1 MFVTKGYRLSIVVKP
16 SILGLTLG
24 VFFNLT
30 YKPRYRMLAYA
41 NGSLYNNDSNKELS
55 FLLVFDQSII
65 SLIQWNSYWRC
76 LGFVAANGFERMTHS
91 GKKETIA
98 SQCASTR
105 VEINIMPYKIRDMYL
120 KKAEFNKELLTQ
132 SINSVRR

>member
-1 MFVTKGYRLSIVVKP
+1 MFVTKGYRLRCFGCGTCP

-41 NGSLYNNDSNKELS
+41 NGSLYNNDSNRELS
-55 FLLVFDQSII
+55 FLLAFDQSIL

-91 GKKETIA
+91 GKNETIY
-98 SQCASTR
+98 SISMCQC
-105 VEINIMPYKIRDMYL
+105 
-120 KKAEFNKELLTQ
+120 
-132 SINSVRR
+132 